1 MIKPYPIGRQDF
13 KAIIE
18 DGYAYVDKTER
29 MYEMIKNRTFVFLSR
44 PRRFGKSLLINT
56 LQQYFEGNRELFKDL
71 KISRLE
77 KDWIKYPVFRF
88 DMSSYKDLPVE
99 SMSYAISNAISKYE
113 KEYSIK
119 SSDKLGN
126 GERFKNVIEA
136 AYKQTGRK
144 AVVLIDEYDSPLL
157 AHLHDGKLADVKPV
171 LQELYQQ
178 VKVNEQ
184 FEQFVFITGISRFSQ
199 VSIFSTLN
207 NLVNISMD
215 PRFDDICGISS
226 DELLENFKDG
236 ISQLAERYDCTF
248 DEMYQ
253 KLKNK
258 YDGYHFSYDSK
269 DIFNP
274 LSVLSSLDFKELKN
288 FWFETATSSYVIDH
302 LKKHNAQILDFE
314 GVQMFE
320 SGFYASYEDVISV
333 YPLLY
338 QAGYLTI
345 KDYDRESEV
354 YTLSYPNSEVRVSML
369 EVLMPSWVGC
379 STDDGKINM
388 QKFYFALKAGRIDD
402 AFELLKEFFLQ
413 IPNVLNNKNEKHF
426 QTVIYVLFRW
436 LGFYTQSEVNT
447 SKGRLDCIL
456 FAPKQIFIIEFK
468 VDESAEKA
476 LAQINEKGYAD
487 PYHTDGRPIIK
498 IGVNFS
504 SEERTIEGWKVEEEL
519 KVKN

>member
-184 FEQFVFITGISRFSQ
+184 YEQFVFITGISRFSQ

-226 DELLENFKDG
+226 DELMENFKDG
-236 ISQLAERYDCTF
+236 ISQVAERYNCSF
-248 DEMYQ
+248 DEMYL

-314 GVQMFE
+314 SVELFE
-320 SGFYASYEDVISV
+320 SDFYVSQEDSRSV
-333 YPLLY
+333 YPLLF

-345 KDYDRESEV
+345 KDYDRESSRYV
-354 YTLSYPNSEVRVSML
+354 IGYPNSEVRVSML
-369 EVLMPSWVGC
+369 EVMMPSWVGC
-379 STDDGKINM
+379 SATDGKNYM
-388 QKFYFALKAGRIDD
+388 CDFYFALKAGKIDE
-402 AFELLKEFFLQ
+402 AFELLKEFFVQ

-468 VDESAEKA
+468 VDECAEKA
-476 LAQINEKGYAD
+476 LAQINEKGYAE
-487 PYHTDGRPIIK
+487 PYRTDGRPIVK

-504 SEERTIEGWKVEEEL
+504 SEERTIEEWKVEE
-519 KVKN
+519 